1 MSPNTLIST
10 VSFLKTYFKASLETK
25 IRQIEKELELNF
37 PNRQL
42 VAHGEKRLQPTDKAQ
57 RPSLACCS
65 PRLPRPADGGAESG
79 TPADGG
85 AESGRARGTPSNAW
99 NVGDGSGRRCAE
111 GCPRGAQLCFVSVTL
126 PLSGRPAGSGG
137 QPDAPQG
144 ARARTLPRPA
154 GGALRRPLPV
164 PCALAG
170 LRQGAQVTSAR
181 SPGTVTGAA
190 NRLAGTWSWG
200 RRGSARLLGSAMSR
214 AVSSLHKVN

>member
-1 MSPNTLIST
+1 MLLTAAA
-10 VSFLKTYFKASLETK
+10 ASCGRRSRVGDPCGHRSRVGESEGDTKQCLE
-25 IRQIEKELELNF
+25 R
-37 PNRQL
+37 
-42 VAHGEKRLQPTDKAQ
+42 
-57 RPSLACCS
+57 
-65 PRLPRPADGGAESG
+65 
-79 TPADGG
+79 
-85 AESGRARGTPSNAW
+85 
-99 NVGDGSGRRCAE
+99 GDGSGRRCAE

-190 NRLAGTWSWG
+190 NHLAGTWSWG

>member
-25 IRQIEKELELNF
+25 IRQIEKELKLNF

-79 TPADGG
+79 
-85 AESGRARGTPSNAW
+85 RARETLSNAW

-190 NRLAGTWSWG
+190 NHLAGTWSWG